1 MEYFDTRLDR
11 KTGELVEV
19 SLGDWIP
26 LTELGERYGVSARKV
41 RLVLKEMNFVYIP
54 GNHAKAAYRLSNWAL
69 EAGFGRRI
77 ERGKRIKYAFYVISP
92 AGQQWVAERWAGA
105 LASVDGRSSGPE
117 LDLPRKALDGF
128 QTARNRR
135 LKVEEGVSWLSVHY
149 PSLSQENIA
158 AILCVSQPIVSR
170 YVNTRRKQLREARE
184 RRARPLDEAPPRTG
198 PSVAELWYRWSGEVY
213 NAAA

>member
-11 KTGELVEV
+11 KTGELVEA

-26 LTELGERYGVSARKV
+26 FTELGQHYGVSARKV
-41 RLVLKEMNFVYIP
+41 RLVLKEMDFVYIP
-54 GNHAKAAYRLSNWAL
+54 GNHAKAAYRLSDWAI

-77 ERGKRIKYAFYVISP
+77 ERSRRVKYAFYVISP
-92 AGQQWVAERWAGA
+92 IGQQWVAERWAGA

-117 LDLPRKALDGF
+117 LGLAGKALEDF
-128 QTARNRR
+128 QASRNRR
-135 LKVEEGVSWLSVHY
+135 LTVEEGVSWLLGHY
-149 PSLSQENIA
+149 PSLSQENMA
-158 AILCVSQPIVSR
+158 AILSVSQPLVS
-170 YVNTRRKQLREARE
+170 YHVNTRRKQLRETSE

-213 NAAA
+213 NAAI